1 MILSDEYDRRLRIV
15 MTMKKPFMRGT
26 LCQETSWIID
36 HVQNLSNNWQELTG
50 DKSLLRVFIMM
61 NLEDE
66 MTWTIHIIPSEN
78 DVRKLILT
86 SENKI
91 INLTDSKTVS
101 LCKVDPIRSYSGRIY
116 FVE

>member
-1 MILSDEYDRRLRIV
+1 

-91 INLTDSKTVS
+91 INLTDDKTVS